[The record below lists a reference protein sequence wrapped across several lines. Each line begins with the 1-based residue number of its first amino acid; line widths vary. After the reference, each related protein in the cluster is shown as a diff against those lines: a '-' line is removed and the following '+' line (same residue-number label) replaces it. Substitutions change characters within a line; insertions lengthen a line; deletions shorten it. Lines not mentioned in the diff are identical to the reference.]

1 MNTRV
6 RPPESRS
13 GPFPFL
19 AALACLAL
27 GVLAGGCVG
36 PLPEESDDSV
46 VDDRAKQLIVE
57 DASVLITSGTTTLRH
72 IRASHA
78 VFHEDSRYLEASS
91 LTLTLNIPDRSIS
104 VTAHASRGEVFLA
117 AGKGRDSG
125 KGNQI
130 ATLKA
135 GMDAAKGMAARQGL
149 LPADPLEPVGFQ
161 EMKRLA
167 YLPREQR
174 SFGDVVLF
182 GPVTGETSDGGSFRA
197 QTVFWSETM
206 KRLMVPEPFRQKVY
220 APNGGA
226 GEISAAAF
234 EVDSTLRHWVYY
246 ADTAPGEILW
256 DATAAGIPN
265 PNPPPPDAAR
275 EGDTQ
280 RSPAP

>member
-6 RPPESRS
+6 RPPESRP
-13 GPFPFL
+13 GPFPCL
-19 AALACLAL
+19 VALACLAL
-27 GVLAGGCVG
+27 GILAGGCVG

-46 VDDRAKQLIVE
+46 VEDRAKQLIVE
-57 DASVLITSGTTTLRH
+57 DASVLITSGTATLRH

-104 VTAHASRGEVFLA
+104 VTAHASRGEVFMA
-117 AGKGRDSG
+117 AGKDAGLGAKITSM
-125 KGNQI
+125 KE
-130 ATLKA
+130 
-135 GMDAAKGMAARQGL
+135 GMDVAKGIAARQA
-149 LPADPLEPVGFQ
+149 LPAADRLKPVGFQ

-167 YLPREQR
+167 YLPREER

-182 GPVTGETSDGGSFRA
+182 GPVTGETSDGGEFRA
-197 QTVFWSETM
+197 RTVFWSETM

-220 APNGGA
+220 APGGGA
-226 GEISAAAF
+226 GEIAAAAF

-256 DATAAGIPN
+256 DATAAGKPN
-265 PNPPPPDAAR
+265 PVPSGAAR